1 MAHVLIPYD
10 LPRSESYH
18 PWDLLYVA
26 CLHGHTEIVQDIL
39 DNQKN
44 RGDMEVDKVT
54 KYGFTA
60 MEIAALNG
68 RTEIVRLLRKVSPFH
83 VH

>member
-1 MAHVLIPYD
+1 M
-10 LPRSESYH
+10 E
-18 PWDLLYVA
+18 
-26 CLHGHTEIVQDIL
+26 DIL

-44 RGDMEVDKVT
+44 KGDMEVDKVT

-68 RTEIVRLLRKVSPFH
+68 RTKIVEILADHKADPNFASCGIPPYENALEGGHKETGKFCKDS
-83 VH
+83 